1 LEVELKSSPAR
12 AIVSGERP
20 SAGEFSDSD
29 DESDDDD
36 NDHGRLTA
44 SELNHIGSYLRETVR
59 CLLRLSMTIQNP
71 APHDRYMKGSK
82 VDTSHFE
89 LFDTQHVCSK
99 FPKAD
104 EFVTHRLG
112 KAISTRRQFL
122 KYSENH
128 RKRLKAGLSGN
139 PDGDAQST
147 VASSLPYKIE
157 YRDYNDHT
165 SQTSFGTSVANSEK
179 LKAPPLPDFARYG
192 EEFECPLCYCI
203 ASVKDW
209 NGWK

>member
-1 LEVELKSSPAR
+1 
-12 AIVSGERP
+12 
-20 SAGEFSDSD
+20 
-29 DESDDDD
+29 
-36 NDHGRLTA
+36 
-44 SELNHIGSYLRETVR
+44 
-59 CLLRLSMTIQNP
+59 MTIQNP
-71 APHDRYMKGSK
+71 APHDRFMKGSSI
-82 VDTSHFE
+82 DTSHFE

-112 KAISTRRQFL
+112 KAISIRRQFL

-139 PDGDAQST
+139 FEGDAQST
-147 VASSLPYKIE
+147 VASSLPVHIE
-157 YRDYNDHT
+157 YTEQNDNV
-165 SQTSFGTSVANSEK
+165 SQTSFGTSVANSDK
-179 LKAPPLPDFARYG
+179 LRVPPLPSSATYG
-192 EEFECPLCYCI
+192 EEFECPLCFCI